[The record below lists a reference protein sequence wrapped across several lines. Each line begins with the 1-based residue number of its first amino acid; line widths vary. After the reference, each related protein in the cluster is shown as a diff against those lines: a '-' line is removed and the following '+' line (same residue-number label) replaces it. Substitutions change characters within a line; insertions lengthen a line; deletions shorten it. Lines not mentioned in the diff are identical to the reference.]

1 MEHGI
6 TWAGLLLAPLEHL
19 LARYGIDPVPAM
31 DALIVSVAL
40 IFLAWLGGRR
50 FRKGDLTEPEGKV
63 NLAFL
68 MEAMV
73 GGMLRF
79 FEGILHHHGAARRMF
94 FYLGT
99 LALFILANNLLGLVP
114 GFNPPTDQFNV
125 TVTLGLMTFVVAHIL
140 GVREHGFAYIKKFM
154 GPVWY
159 MAPLLFPIELI
170 SHLVR
175 PLSLAMR
182 LFGNMTG
189 DHKVVAVFTAL
200 LALGLPIP
208 FMGLGV
214 LVACLQA
221 LVFVLLASVYF
232 QDALDH
238 PH

>member
-6 TWAGLLLAPLEHL
+6 TWAHLLLGPVEHWMVDW
-19 LARYGIDPVPAM
+19 GIDPVPAM
-31 DALIVSVAL
+31 DALVASVAL
-40 IFLAWLGGRR
+40 ILLAWIGGMP
-50 FRKGDLTEPEGKV
+50 FRSRSQDEPKGKV
-63 NLAFL
+63 NFAFL
-68 MEAMV
+68 MELVV
-73 GGMLRF
+73 GGLLKF
-79 FEGILHHHGAARRMF
+79 FAGILHHHGAARK
-94 FYLGT
+94 FYVY
-99 LALFILANNLLGLVP
+99 LATVFLFILANNLLGLIP

-125 TVTLGLMTFVVAHIL
+125 TVTLGVLTFLIAHAI
-140 GVREHGFAYIKKFM
+140 GVKEHGFGYIKKFM

-189 DHKVVAVFTAL
+189 DHKVVAVFTSL

-208 FMGLGV
+208 FLGLG
-214 LVACLQA
+214 LFVACLQA
-221 LVFVLLASVYF
+221 FVFVLLTCVYF

-238 PH
+238 AH